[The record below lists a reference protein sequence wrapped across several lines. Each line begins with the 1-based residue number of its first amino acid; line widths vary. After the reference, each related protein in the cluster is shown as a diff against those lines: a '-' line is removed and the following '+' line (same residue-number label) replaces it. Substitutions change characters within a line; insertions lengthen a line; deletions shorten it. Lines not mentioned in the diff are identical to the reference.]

1 MTVTQPR
8 SPALS
13 GETVS
18 GAFPRVEVE
27 EEGFAE
33 EPISQFVLLLPA
45 APLLLR
51 PGVAHPAAPGVGASS
66 SPPSLLRALG
76 SGREAARSPWLRPF
90 FWTRV
95 AWARGCPP
103 REGFAAAAAPAR
115 QCSRKT
121 AGSTMMKMMMTMIG
135 GPTIGGRC
143 PVMMSDPLSGRC
155 PMGGRAGHHHHHHQD
170 PDHQSSA
177 S

>member
-1 MTVTQPR
+1 MAQ
-8 SPALS
+8 
-13 GETVS
+13 
-18 GAFPRVEVE
+18 AFW
-27 EEGFAE
+27 
-33 EPISQFVLLLPA
+33 IQ
-45 APLLLR
+45 
-51 PGVAHPAAPGVGASS
+51 
-66 SPPSLLRALG
+66 
-76 SGREAARSPWLRPF
+76 
-90 FWTRV
+90 V

-103 REGFAAAAAPAR
+103 REGFAAAAALAR

-143 PVMMSDPLSGRC
+143 PVMMSDPFSGRC
-155 PMGGRAGHHHHHHQD
+155 PMGGRAGHHHHHQG

>member
-90 FWTRV
+90 WIQV

-103 REGFAAAAAPAR
+103 REGFAAAAALAR

-155 PMGGRAGHHHHHHQD
+155 PMGGRAGHHHHHQG
-170 PDHQSSA
+170 PDNQSSA

>member
-1 MTVTQPR
+1 MAQ
-8 SPALS
+8 
-13 GETVS
+13 
-18 GAFPRVEVE
+18 AF
-27 EEGFAE
+27 
-33 EPISQFVLLLPA
+33 
-45 APLLLR
+45 
-51 PGVAHPAAPGVGASS
+51 
-66 SPPSLLRALG
+66 
-76 SGREAARSPWLRPF
+76 F
-90 FWTRV
+90 FF
-95 AWARGCPP
+95 WARGRPP

-155 PMGGRAGHHHHHHQD
+155 PMGGREGHHHHHHRD